1 MESNRPIKL
10 DFERIRDYIKLGILD
25 NANAAYVAKD
35 FAVLLSFNRLRKT
48 FITLNQPYRFDELR
62 VCCVKSGTGH
72 AIINL
77 IDYTINKGTM
87 LFIGGGSIVQPISF
101 TPDFDMEAISVNDE
115 LLQMLFNGRVP
126 SCLISGESKTTI
138 PMNEEEENIF
148 NRLIEDAWLIV
159 HSNSIDKD
167 TFFCV
172 TKAILCMYSNLNNKT
187 GVNGEVHT
195 HEREVFLKFIN
206 LVHKFS
212 KKERSLGFYANK
224 MCMSQRYLGTLI
236 SNASDT
242 TAKEWIDKSVI
253 AEAKVML
260 KHSDMQVSQ
269 ISEALN
275 FPNVSFFCKFFKRL
289 TGTTPQGYK
298 NE

>member
-10 DFERIRDYIKLGILD
+10 DFERIRDYIRQGILD
-25 NANAAYVAKD
+25 NTGAAYVAND
-35 FAVLLSFNRLRKT
+35 FAVLLSVKKLRKK
-48 FITLNQPYRFDELR
+48 FIIFNQPYRFDELR
-62 VCCVKSGTGH
+62 ICRVKNGTGKVT
-72 AIINL
+72 INL
-77 IDYTINKGTM
+77 IDYTLHKGIM
-87 LFIGGGSIVQPISF
+87 LFIGSRSIIQPINF
-101 TPDFDMEAISVNDE
+101 TPDFDLEAISVNDE

-148 NRLIEDAWLIV
+148 HRLIEDAWLII

-172 TKAILCMYSNLNNKT
+172 TKAILCMYGNLNSKT
-187 GVNGEVHT
+187 GVNSEVHT
-195 HEREVFLKFIN
+195 HKREVFLKFIN

-212 KKERSLGFYANK
+212 KEERSLGFYANK

-236 SNASDT
+236 NNASDT